1 MSSIFQ
7 SIEDRITDGLDLNDL
22 VIKNPSATF
31 FMSVSGNDLEEYNLF
46 DKDVLVIDRSLDPQ
60 TGKLIIV
67 AIDGELK
74 VIPFVLDKMEEKVLW
89 GVVTH
94 VIHKL

>member
-22 VIKNPSATF
+22 VVKNPSSTF

-46 DKDVLVIDRSLDPQ
+46 DKDILVIDRALDPQ

-74 VIPFVLDKMEEKVLW
+74 VIPFVLDKMEDSVLW